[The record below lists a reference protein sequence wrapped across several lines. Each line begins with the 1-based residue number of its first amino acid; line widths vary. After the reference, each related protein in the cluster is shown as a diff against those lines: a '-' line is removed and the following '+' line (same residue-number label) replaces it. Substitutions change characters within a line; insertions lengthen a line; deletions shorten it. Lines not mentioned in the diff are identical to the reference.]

1 MITTEDFPLDGLWP
15 SQRTEQTMES
25 LALDIRVLPYGLTFR
40 LEENVWHRLQRRLL
54 EFTEPLSPRIISDYK
69 E

>member
-1 MITTEDFPLDGLWP
+1 
-15 SQRTEQTMES
+15 MES

-54 EFTEPLSPRIISDYK
+54 EFTEPLSPRTISDLK